1 MRHLFAVLMLAML
14 VAVAATPASAQQPH
28 TRQGFWIN
36 AGLGFGSLGCDDCDQ
51 REGALSGQF
60 GIGGTL
66 SQKVIIG
73 LMTNGWTKTED
84 GVTLTVGTAV
94 AGIRFYP
101 SATGGFFLTGGVG
114 LGTLSA
120 DIDGFGSDSES
131 GTGVMLGLG
140 WDFRIGRNVSLTPF
154 WNGFAMSSDE
164 ADANVGQIGLSVTV
178 H

>member
-1 MRHLFAVLMLAML
+1 MRRILSVLMLLM
-14 VAVAATPASAQQPH
+14 ATTLIANPASAQHPH
-28 TRQGFWIN
+28 VREGFWIN
-36 AGLGFGSLGCDDCDQ
+36 LGLGYGSLGCDNCDT
-51 REGALSGQF
+51 REGAMSGQF

-73 LMTNGWTKTED
+73 LMTNGWTKSEG

-101 SATGGFFLTGGVG
+101 SATGGFFLTGGIG
-114 LGTLSA
+114 LGSISA
-120 DIDGFGSDSES
+120 DFAGFGSESET
-131 GTGVMLGLG
+131 GTGVLIGLG
-140 WDFRIGRNVSLTPF
+140 WDFRVGRNVSLTPF
-154 WNGFAMSSDE
+154 WNGYAVSNDQ